1 MGLPVLL
8 SDDEITCQI
17 EGPAKLLGLES
28 GNNADM
34 GNYRDNV
41 QRVHN
46 GRLMAYIET
55 TGSEGNVKVTFS
67 SPWLKT
73 AEVYLI
79 VK

>member
-1 MGLPVLL
+1 
-8 SDDEITCQI
+8 
-17 EGPAKLLGLES
+17 
-28 GNNADM
+28 
-34 GNYRDNV
+34 
-41 QRVHN
+41 
-46 GRLMAYIET
+46 MAYIET